1 MTMILLSKNRNAGS
15 LIPKVR
21 NGNVTLS
28 PMVTDRENDWN
39 VKNLPRRS
47 HCQILRTLR
56 MKNLWESGPPNEWA
70 WNAGGAQKQD
80 IVPQKRKPVGNK
92 PIKTK
97 QKKEKPVPKSS
108 KVKPKPSAK
117 PKVPKPPAKRTNTS
131 RKKDGKSKG
140 TADIRSF
147 FS

>member
-1 MTMILLSKNRNAGS
+1 MESREKRRDLRASRHPKRKRDTQPDGDRPRKRLKRKKSTEEISLSDLEDSSDEES
-15 LIPKVR
+15 LGIRAAK
-21 NGNVTLS
+21 
-28 PMVTDRENDWN
+28 
-39 VKNLPRRS
+39 
-47 HCQILRTLR
+47 R
-56 MKNLWESGPPNEWA
+56 MSLKP
-70 WNAGGAQKQD
+70 AGGAQKQD